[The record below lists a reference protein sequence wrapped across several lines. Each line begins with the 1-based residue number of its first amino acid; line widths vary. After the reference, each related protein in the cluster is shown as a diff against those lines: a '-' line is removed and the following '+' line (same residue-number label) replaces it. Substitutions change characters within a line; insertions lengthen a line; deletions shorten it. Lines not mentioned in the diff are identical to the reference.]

1 MVEVAI
7 IIIPM
12 RNSGV
17 LQQTNGEAVEPE
29 GSVYVARVRGEYV
42 KTLHAFTDLHVRVVV
57 V

>member
-17 LQQTNGEAVEPE
+17 LQHTNGEAVEPE